1 MYLQKNEN
9 FISPFEHDMSGMEI
23 YVTTDASQCIIGRIE
38 KDSPAEI
45 AGLLTNDIITA
56 INFKP
61 IETYSLDDVSNLFKS
76 DNGKTVLIEIYRKD
90 RTFIKL
96 LKLKKRI

>member
-1 MYLQKNEN
+1 MYLKKNDVFNE
-9 FISPFEHDMSGMEI
+9 PFEHDMSGMEI
-23 YVTTDASQCIIGRIE
+23 YITTNESQCVIGRIE

-45 AGLLTNDIITA
+45 AGLLTNDVITA

-76 DNGKTVLIEIYRKD
+76 DNGKTVLVEIFRKD